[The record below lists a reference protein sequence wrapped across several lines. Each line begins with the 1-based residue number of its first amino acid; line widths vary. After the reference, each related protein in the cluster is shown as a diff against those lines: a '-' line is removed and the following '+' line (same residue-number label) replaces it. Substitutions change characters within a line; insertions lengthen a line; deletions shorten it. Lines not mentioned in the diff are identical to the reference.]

1 MNVSEDGPQGIMDFL
16 DEFSEGTGLINT
28 HDQSELISELG
39 HVEDSSGTISSGLEK
54 MRISDDQREDER
66 LPIFPAD
73 SKLKERTENG
83 NSAFDALE
91 TRNTTTG
98 SRASPAIENASAGLA
113 SVYFEGIP
121 SASMSSNVKSLSRNP
136 PGTASEASSIPY
148 KEVERTWLKSKQNE
162 NDNQWI
168 GNVDVRFEPSQPALF
183 EKTVSDGSESDFG
196 EAFSPEEEAMH
207 SNEFAQRLMAYES
220 RIRTLEEEAAELRGE
235 NTRLTHEMERSLPK
249 KCEVCETNVK
259 KHKAT
264 ARSLEQRV
272 FEESKKREVVEN
284 ELEAMKEAIVEQ
296 RKDTEESFRNLV
308 VAEEQMARAQLD
320 LKRMADKD
328 KMISAEHEQTTSIL
342 RELREEIENVRKVCD
357 EKDLELVEQRSIIN
371 ALKDSA
377 ARREHPEET
386 HHKDSS
392 EPSRETM
399 ILRSRVSEL
408 EADLKEA
415 NSNIEGLERLRKDL
429 HASGLELESLHEE
442 IASKSNELMD
452 AFQKVSAAEEESKK
466 WRIVAAEKDR
476 EIKTMNEQLRTAVD
490 LSMTEIQDEKRIQ
503 TPSESSRLQGSPD
516 LIEQL
521 TCRIDSLIKD
531 KDRLNILVE
540 SLRSELA
547 LKDSMIGKQI
557 NDSTKEREIVEEQ
570 HTARLTAVLEEKE
583 ALQKQLKDI
592 REDMKTDI
600 SLSFSS
606 PSLVNSDH
614 SGPDVSM
621 ELVLGPV
628 EDLLEHQAQLLSTIK
643 RLRGAETHADG
654 KRRSLIEEAINTLDV
669 QESAI
674 DCLQKDLSEQRA
686 DAQAFAI
693 LQSHADRLR
702 ELAEHESD
710 SNMELR
716 TLLAE
721 NDMRMKAQLVEA
733 EKQREDIQK
742 EFIHVTH
749 CLDNYR
755 SWARTL
761 TRSHDSYDSSEAND
775 DAAREEIS
783 QNIRGMESQLT
794 ALPGLRRELQVLEN
808 SSTTLKL
815 QKLLVLHVYSL
826 RGEVPPGKQWKDEKV
841 FDLKSKFR
849 SYVLAVMAYN
859 KFGRLAENIEGPI
872 NVSDSYNIGQIT
884 LNWRACQAED
894 VSPARAV
901 DQVRLLQKIIKEKD
915 YRIGLYKKQE
925 DIEERYREQ
934 VQQVEEKKRANELLE
949 QEMSS
954 VTKRVSEVLSKWS
967 KSNEEN
973 GKIRLELKTEREGR
987 TKAEKKLKSYKSKL
1001 EDYSQAMKRLR
1012 LEREKQGEAVKMAV
1026 KKLSANFIEKNMA
1039 HKEALDPNTVDFDA
1053 NNENNNVSEII
1064 QKRDDSI
1071 VQDLRERRRRAY
1083 QILSTLE
1090 KSANRDLNKARL
1102 QSTVEGESLANQIED
1117 YISGLK
1123 VASRKLERFH
1133 PAPLSEVVDYM
1144 NTE

>member
-1 MNVSEDGPQGIMDFL
+1 MNLSEDRPGVTMDFL

-39 HVEDSSGTISSGLEK
+39 HVEDSSGTISSGLER
-54 MRISDDQREDER
+54 MRINDDQCEDVS
-66 LPIFPAD
+66 LPIVPAE
-73 SKLKERTENG
+73 SKLKERMENK
-83 NSAFDALE
+83 SPLDALE
-91 TRNTTTG
+91 TRHTNPG
-98 SRASPAIENASAGLA
+98 SRASPANENASGGLA
-113 SVYFEGIP
+113 SVYFEGVP
-121 SASMSSNVKSLSRNP
+121 SASISSNVKSLSRNP
-136 PGTASEASSIPY
+136 PGTASEASSIPF
-148 KEVERTWLKSKQNE
+148 KDVERVMPKYELNE

-168 GNVDVRFEPSQPALF
+168 GNVDVQFEPSQPALF
-183 EKTVSDGSESDFG
+183 EKTVSEGSESDFD
-196 EAFSPEEEAMH
+196 EEFSPEEEAIH

-220 RIRTLEEEAAELRGE
+220 RIRALEEEGAELRGE
-235 NTRLTHEMERSLPK
+235 NTRLTHQMKRSLPRR
-249 KCEVCETNVK
+249 CEVCETTEKV
-259 KHKAT
+259 HKAT
-264 ARSLEQRV
+264 VRSLEQRV
-272 FEESKKREVVEN
+272 LEESKKREVVES
-284 ELEAMKEAIVEQ
+284 ELEAMREAIVEQ

-308 VAEEQMARAQLD
+308 VAEEQVARAQLD

-328 KMISAEHEQTTSIL
+328 RMISDEHEQTTSIL
-342 RELREEIENVRKVCD
+342 RELREEIDNVRKVCD
-357 EKDLELVEQRSIIN
+357 EKDLELTEQRSIIN
-371 ALKDSA
+371 ALKESA
-377 ARREHPEET
+377 ERREQSEET
-386 HHKDSS
+386 LHKDSIDQ
-392 EPSRETM
+392 SRQT
-399 ILRSRVSEL
+399 ILLRSRVSEL

-415 NSNIEGLERLRKDL
+415 SSKVQGLEKLRKDL
-429 HASGLELESLHEE
+429 HERGLELESLHEE
-442 IASKSNELMD
+442 IASKTNELKD
-452 AFQKVSAAEEESKK
+452 AVQKRSVAEEESKK

-476 EIKTMNEQLRTAVD
+476 DIMTMNEQLRTAVD
-490 LSMTEIQDEKRIQ
+490 LSMTEIQDEKRVQ
-503 TPSESSRLQGSPD
+503 TPSEILRLEGSPD

-521 TCRIDSLIKD
+521 TCRIEALIKD

-540 SLRSELA
+540 SLRSELT
-547 LKDSMIGKQI
+547 LKDSMIGQQI

-592 REDMKTDI
+592 REDMKADI

-606 PSLVNSDH
+606 PSLVYSDH
-614 SGPDVSM
+614 SGADVSM
-621 ELVLGPV
+621 ELALGPV
-628 EDLLEHQAQLLSTIK
+628 EDLLEHQTQLLSTIK
-643 RLRGAETHADG
+643 RLRGTEIHADG

-674 DCLQKDLSEQRA
+674 NCLQKDLSERQA

-702 ELAEHESD
+702 ELAEHECD
-710 SNMELR
+710 SNKELR

-721 NDMRMKAQLVEA
+721 NDMRMKAQLAEA
-733 EKQREDIQK
+733 EKQREDAQK
-742 EFIHVTH
+742 EFMHVNR
-749 CLDNYR
+749 CLDHYR
-755 SWARTL
+755 SWAKTL
-761 TRSHDSYDSSEAND
+761 TQSHDSCDSSEARD

-783 QNIRGMESQLT
+783 QNMCRMESQLT
-794 ALPGLRRELQVLEN
+794 SLPGLRREFQVLEN
-808 SSTTLKL
+808 SCMNLKL

-826 RGEVPPGKQWKDEKV
+826 RGEAPPGKQWKDEQV
-841 FDLKSKFR
+841 VDLKSKFR

-859 KFGRLAENIEGPI
+859 KFGSLAEKTETAI
-872 NVSDSYNIGQIT
+872 NVSHSYDIGQIT

-894 VSPARAV
+894 ISPARAV
-901 DQVRLLQKIIKEKD
+901 DQVRLLQKTLKEKD

-934 VQQVEEKKRANELLE
+934 VQQIEEKKRANELLE

-973 GKIRLELKTEREGR
+973 GKIRLELKAEREGR

-1001 EDYSQAMKRLR
+1001 EDYSQAVKRLR
-1012 LEREKQGEAVKMAV
+1012 LEREKQGEAVKKVV
-1026 KKLSANFIEKNMA
+1026 KKLSVNFIEKDLA
-1039 HKEALDPNTVDFDA
+1039 HDEALDPNIVDFDA
-1053 NNENNNVSEII
+1053 SNENNNVFKTF
-1064 QKRDDSI
+1064 QRQDDSI

-1083 QILSTLE
+1083 RLLSTLE

-1102 QSTVEGESLANQIED
+1102 QSTVEGESLAHQIED

-1133 PAPLSEVVDYM
+1133 PAPLSEVRT
-1144 NTE
+1144 N